1 MIHQFDLL
9 WPRFLFDRTPPFR
22 SWWSISPRF
31 CFLDVHS
38 EFVAVKIAKLWT
50 KRKQGFYPRLNEVVT
65 FRSSFFIA
73 CILSPLFLN
82 VSLSDNV
89 GVIECFNSSLPRG
102 KFEFSGW
109 SAVRYRK
116 FVRSKACY
124 QPEVRVF
131 RWLPRSLKCSLR
143 NQLAPQGWNSLN
155 YVVASST
162 FCFSRSLNVP
172 ITREAS
178 VSIVS
183 TWNVSVIFALWW
195 KCYRILNNRGIIA
208 AKSPLFDSL

>member
-124 QPEVRVF
+124 QPKVRVF

-162 FCFSRSLNVP
+162 FCFQSLIKCSNNERGECVY
-172 ITREAS
+172 REH
-178 VSIVS
+178 
-183 TWNVSVIFALWW
+183 L
-195 KCYRILNNRGIIA
+195 KCQRDLCTLVKMLSY
-208 AKSPLFDSL
+208 PE